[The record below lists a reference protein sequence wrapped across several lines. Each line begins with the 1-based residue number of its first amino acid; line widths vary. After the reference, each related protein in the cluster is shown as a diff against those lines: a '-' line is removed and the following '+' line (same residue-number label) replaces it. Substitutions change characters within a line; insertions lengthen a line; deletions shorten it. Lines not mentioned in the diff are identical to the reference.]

1 MSSILQSSKHSMIDP
16 ADIATSAAA
25 TWRRLSRWLW
35 PAFLVAVLAI
45 LVIYPITMLTVGSL
59 SNVNPAAEGYDF
71 TKLTLGHYGDILTS
85 KVVRGAV
92 FNSLLTALSGAAIAI
107 IVGLFFAW
115 IVTRTNTP
123 FKGVIAM
130 AGVMPLFIPPLV
142 AGFAWS
148 LLGSPETGLLNV
160 LFESVGL
167 PLRLNLYSLEGIVFV
182 FGVYYAPYV
191 FMFTA
196 ATLRNM
202 DPSLEEASEISGVG
216 PIGTMFR
223 VTLPLMMPAILSG
236 GLLAFVIILGIYGIP
251 AILATPAQEPFLTTY
266 IFALTA
272 DSPPLYNKAAAVSM
286 ILIGVTALG
295 VYLQQRVLSGRSY
308 VTVAG
313 KSFRPKVLNLGAWR
327 FATLGFGLAYLLIVV
342 ILPYAALLVVAFR
355 KFMFIPDLASL
366 FDMRQYTLVHFANL
380 FGNPLT
386 GRSIVNSMI
395 VGGMAAAA
403 GGFLAFAVG
412 YTVQRTTLPG
422 RSFLDYIATVPVAI
436 PGLVIGVAY
445 LWAWVGLP
453 GGLYGT
459 TTILAL
465 AFVARFL
472 PDTVKALSSSLL
484 QIHKELEEASV
495 ICGRGVLSTIK
506 NIVFPLA
513 WPGILSGMTLLFVL
527 SIRELGS
534 SLFLYTSDSIIMSV
548 LLLDFWEGGNI
559 GVTAAF
565 SVFQSA
571 LLFVIIGTVNRLT
584 RSASAVTS

>member
-1 MSSILQSSKHSMIDP
+1 MSSALEAAKRNMIGQSRL
-16 ADIATSAAA
+16 ATSAAA
-25 TWRRLSRWLW
+25 GWRRALRWLW

-45 LVIYPITMLTVGSL
+45 LVIYPVTMLMVGSL
-59 SNVNPAAEGYDF
+59 SDINPAAEGYDF
-71 TKLTLGHYGDILTS
+71 SKFTFLHYVDIATS
-85 KVVRGAV
+85 VVVRGAV

-107 IVGLFFAW
+107 AVGLFFAW

-130 AGVMPLFIPPLV
+130 AGMMPLFIPPLV

-160 LFESVGL
+160 LFDAIGL
-167 PLRLNLYSLEGIVFV
+167 PLRVNLYSLKGIVFV

-196 ATLRNM
+196 ATLRSM
-202 DPSLEEASEISGVG
+202 DPALEEASEISGVG
-216 PIGTMFR
+216 PIGTMLR

-295 VYLQQRVLSGRSY
+295 VYLQQRILAGRSY

-313 KSFRPKVLNLGAWR
+313 KLFRPKVLNLGPWR
-327 FATLGFGLAYLLIVV
+327 FATFAFGFVYLLIVV
-342 ILPYAALLVVAFR
+342 VLPYAALLVVAFR

-366 FDMRQYTLVHFANL
+366 FDINQYTLVHFTNL
-380 FGNPLT
+380 FANPLT
-386 GRSIVNSMI
+386 GRSIWNSMV

-422 RSFLDYIATVPVAI
+422 RSFLDYVATVPVAI

-495 ICGRGVLSTIK
+495 ICGRGVLSTIRS
-506 NIVFPLA
+506 IVFPLA

-584 RSASAVTS
+584 RSASVANS

>member
-1 MSSILQSSKHSMIDP
+1 MSSALQSAKRNMLDQSHL
-16 ADIATSAAA
+16 ATSVAVG
-25 TWRRLSRWLW
+25 WRRASRWLW

-71 TKLTLGHYGDILTS
+71 SKLTLEHYGDIATS
-85 KVVRGAV
+85 NVVRGAV
-92 FNSLLTALSGAAIAI
+92 FNSLFTALSGAAIAI
-107 IVGLFFAW
+107 VVGLFFAW

-123 FKGVIAM
+123 FKGVIAL

-160 LFESVGL
+160 LFEATGL

-216 PIGTMFR
+216 PLGTMFR

-266 IFALTA
+266 IFTLTA

-295 VYLQQRVLSGRSY
+295 VYLQQRILAGRSY

-313 KSFRPKVLNLGAWR
+313 KSFRPKVLNLGPWR

-342 ILPYAALLVVAFR
+342 VLPYAALLVVAFR

-366 FDMRQYTLVHFANL
+366 FDMRQYTLVHFVNL

-386 GRSIVNSMI
+386 GRSIWNSMI

-495 ICGRGVLSTIK
+495 ICGRGVLSTIRS
-506 NIVFPLA
+506 IVFPLA

-584 RSASAVTS
+584 RSASTATS